1 MVKRMNK
8 ALASNQSIL
17 WSYYNVL
24 RSLVFDNKKTT
35 NASEKRENALLVIIM
50 SVTIIEAFLNIY
62 FYLLVS
68 EKKYFK
74 HFEQISKEIKNTSF
88 SLDKK
93 IRLWPKLLFNKD
105 IDLGSGVGQKFQ
117 ELKKLRNE
125 LLHFH
130 SDHYESKFDNIKIT
144 RLLDITAFEKLAE
157 YDVNSCTSIVL
168 DFASE
173 IFRLSGVTENKM
185 DSAIHLWFGDL
196 SSRTV

>member
-1 MVKRMNK
+1 MNTK
-8 ALASNQSIL
+8 KTLASNQSIL

-24 RSLVFDNKKTT
+24 RSLVFENKKAT
-35 NASEKRENALLVIIM
+35 NSNEKRENALLVIIM
-50 SVTIIEAFLNIY
+50 SITIIEAFLNIY

-68 EKKYFK
+68 EEKYFK
-74 HFEQISKEIKNTSF
+74 HSEQISKEIKNTSF

-105 IDLGSGVGQKFQ
+105 IDLGRGVGQMFQ
-117 ELKKLRNE
+117 ELKKLRNK

-130 SDHYESKFDNIKIT
+130 SDHFKSEFNNIKIT
-144 RLLDITAFEKLAE
+144 KLLDISAFEKLAE

-173 IFRLSGVTENKM
+173 IFRLSGVPDNKI
-185 DSAIHLWFGDL
+185 DSAIHVWFGDV
-196 SSRTV
+196 SRRKI